1 MTLTSSQR
9 ARAAAISQQL
19 ADQLTEPPQPNFDDG
34 PASGLWHGQALSKGA
49 IGVAVLHG
57 VRARDG
63 LGDPARVLPWVR
75 AATCAP
81 LSVAAG
87 SGLWFGA
94 PAVAF
99 ALRTAAPGRYL
110 PTIAK
115 LDASIDDATALR
127 LDAAEQRISDGR
139 HPTADEFDLVRGLT
153 GLGTYLL
160 HRSPADPLLTRLLT
174 YLINLTA
181 PLPSP
186 HPGGAA
192 VPGWWTPS
200 PLPGQTGPADG
211 GHANLGAAHG
221 IPGPLALLAIAMRHG
236 ITLPGQAEA
245 IDTISSWLEQWR
257 QPGPAGPWWPE
268 HITLPELR
276 VGATRQVTSRRPS
289 WCYGT
294 PGIARV
300 LQLAAIAAGDSERQQ
315 SAETALVRC
324 LSDPGQLRQ
333 ITDPALCHG
342 WSGVALTGLAAA
354 EDALTE
360 HLPQSLT
367 FAVDELLEHALD
379 PMPEEYPG
387 LILGKAGIA
396 LTLHQLAHPHSEAAW
411 QSCLLIN

>member
-1 MTLTSSQR
+1 MILTSRQR
-9 ARAAAISQQL
+9 ARAAEISRQL
-19 ADQLTEPPQPNFDDG
+19 ADQLTEPPLPDSDES
-34 PASGLWHGQALSKGA
+34 PDSGRWHGQALSKGA

-63 LGDPARVLPWVR
+63 LGDPTRVLPWVR

-99 ALRTAAPGRYL
+99 ALRTAAPGRFL
-110 PTIAK
+110 PTMAK

-127 LDAAEQRISDGR
+127 LDAAEQRITDGR
-139 HPTADEFDLVRGLT
+139 HPTANEFDLVRGLT
-153 GLGTYLL
+153 GLGAYLL
-160 HRSPADPLLTRLLT
+160 QRSPTHPLLTRLLK

-186 HPGGAA
+186 HPGGAN

-200 PLPGQTGPADG
+200 PLPGHPGPADG
-211 GHANLGAAHG
+211 GHADLGAAHG

-236 ITLPGQAEA
+236 VSLPGQAEA

-257 QPGPAGPWWPE
+257 QPAPAGPWWPE

-276 VGATRQVTSRRPS
+276 AGATLQATSRRPS

-294 PGIARV
+294 PGIARA
-300 LQLAAIAAGDSERQQ
+300 LQLAGIVLGDSERQQ
-315 SAETALVRC
+315 SAEAALARC

-333 ITDPALCHG
+333 IVDPALCHG

-354 EDALTE
+354 QDSRTDQ
-360 HLPQSLT
+360 LPQSLT
-367 FAVDELLEHALD
+367 LAVDELLEHAPD
-379 PMPEEYPG
+379 PMPEKLPG
-387 LILGKAGIA
+387 LILGRAGIA
-396 LTLHQLAHPHSEAAW
+396 LTLHQIAHPRSEAAW